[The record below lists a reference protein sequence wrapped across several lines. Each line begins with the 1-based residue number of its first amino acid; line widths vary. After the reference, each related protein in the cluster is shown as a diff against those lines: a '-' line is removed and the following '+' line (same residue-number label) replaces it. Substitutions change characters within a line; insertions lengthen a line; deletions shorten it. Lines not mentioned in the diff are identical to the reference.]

1 MSRPIAAFDA
11 FGVELEFM
19 IVSTDTLD
27 VMPVADR
34 VLAQLAG
41 GYPGSRPP
49 AEVTD
54 GDYGWSN
61 ELVTHVLE
69 LKNPRPVPTLAGVAA
84 AMQDRVVRMNGVLEP
99 MGARLMPGGMHPWM
113 RPAAETVLWPHH
125 NAAIYAAYDRIFDC
139 RSHGWANL
147 QSQHLN
153 LPFADDAEF
162 ARLHAAAR
170 LVLPIL
176 PAIAASSPFREGRP
190 AGWHDSRLEAYS
202 RHTAAVPSLTGP
214 LVPEPVSSKA
224 QYEAEILQPI
234 YGDLCGLDPEGTLH
248 HEWINARGAIA
259 RFDRNAL
266 EIRVLDTQEC
276 PAADLAV
283 SALVADTVRY
293 FFEGHGPAL
302 EIQQAFETA
311 RLTSILLAC
320 AREAET
326 ARVQDAAYLALLG
339 FKAND
344 CKACELW
351 ADLAARLEAAA
362 MPNVALWRGHLERIL
377 REGTLATRLIRAAGR
392 DPDRETLAGLYRT
405 LCGCLRDG
413 TVFSP

>member
-1 MSRPIAAFDA
+1 MSTPLPAFSA

-19 IVSTDTLD
+19 IVSTGTLD
-27 VMPVADR
+27 VMPIADR
-34 VLAQLAG
+34 VLGQLAG

-49 AEVTD
+49 AEVID

-61 ELVTHVLE
+61 ELVTHLLE
-69 LKNPRPVPTLAGVAA
+69 LKNPNPLPALAGVAE
-84 AMQDRVVRMNGVLEP
+84 AMQERVERMNALLEP

-113 RPAAETVLWPHH
+113 RPSAETVLWPHH
-125 NAAIYAAYDRIFDC
+125 NAAIYAAYDRIFGC

-153 LPFADDAEF
+153 LPFADDEEF

-176 PAIAASSPFREGRP
+176 PAIAASSPFREGRA
-190 AGWHDSRLEAYS
+190 AGWDDSRLEAYS

-214 LVPEPVSSKA
+214 LVPESVSSQA
-224 QYEAEILQPI
+224 QYQAEILQPI
-234 YGDLCGLDPEGTLH
+234 YGDLCALDPDGTLR

-283 SALVADTVRY
+283 SALAADAVRY
-293 FFEGHGPAL
+293 FFEGNGPAL
-302 EIQQAFETA
+302 EIQQAFETS
-311 RLTSILLAC
+311 RLTKILLAC

-326 ARVQDAAYLALLG
+326 TRIGDEAYLALLG
-339 FKAND
+339 YEGSD
-344 CKACELW
+344 CEAGGLW
-351 ADLAARLEAAA
+351 ADLATRLEAAA
-362 MPNVALWRGHLERIL
+362 MPNVVLWRDHLDRIL
-377 REGTLATRLIRAAGR
+377 REGTLATRLLRAAGT
-392 DPDRETLAGLYRT
+392 DADCETLSGLYGR
-405 LCGCLRDG
+405 LCDCLKHG
-413 TVFSP
+413 TAFSP